1 MSLSVKQ
8 HILLLSGLA
17 LWDDDRNLRKSQEDQ
32 QLKMPSGFTS
42 VKLTVIPV
50 GETQAELKK
59 YGCRHPFRTRR
70 PGSDCPGTQSQ
81 QPGRLLGEQNPP
93 EQQQAVGK
101 SNRRESRGVT
111 ADCGSRAG
119 PADSGAGLQPHCSPV
134 ALLQ

>member
-42 VKLTVIPV
+42 VNLIVITV

-59 YGCRHPFRTRR
+59 YGCRHTSRTRR
-70 PGSDCPGTQSQ
+70 PGSACPGTLSQ

-93 EQQQAVGK
+93 EQQQAVWK
-101 SNRRESRGVT
+101 SNRRECRGVT
-111 ADCGSRAG
+111 ADCGSGAG
-119 PADSGAGLQPHCSPV
+119 PSRQWGGLQPHCSLV